1 MSGIFGALVGQ
12 CQGVVHFQVLRLVSQ
27 CQVSSDFRK
36 QKPTIIIMTTTTTAT
51 TNKSIPRHVETFTYI
66 LNVTYNFETCVGY
79 KSFWKEHV

>member
-36 QKPTIIIMTTTTTAT
+36 E
-51 TNKSIPRHVETFTYI
+51 TNNNNNDNDNHRHY
-66 LNVTYNFETCVGY
+66 
-79 KSFWKEHV
+79 